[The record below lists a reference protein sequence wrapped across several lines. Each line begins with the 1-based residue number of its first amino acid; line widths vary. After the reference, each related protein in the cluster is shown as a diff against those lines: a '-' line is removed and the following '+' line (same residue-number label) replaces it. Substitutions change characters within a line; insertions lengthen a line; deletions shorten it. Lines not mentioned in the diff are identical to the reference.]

1 MKCIFLII
9 SIVFLHA
16 GTNDELFNKA
26 QILENDG
33 KYAEAMKIYKILA
46 RQNFDL
52 DTKTTQSQV
61 KPSKKVEK
69 ALQES
74 TQTSRS
80 DEILGIRL
88 YDLNY
93 LLPASVATKH
103 IDGRRSFETKF
114 QLSLQKPIAHNLF
127 GLDESIVAAY
137 SQTSWWQTASSS
149 TPFRETNY
157 RPEIFVSI
165 PTNFA
170 FPHIKALNFGLLH
183 ESNGRGGEYS
193 RSWNRFYAKGEFV
206 FGKIAI
212 TPRIWARI
220 PDAKDDNPNITSYIG
235 RADITAFVPI
245 GEHFLRAML
254 RNNLHFD
261 KTNKGASELSWLFPF
276 GKSGIYGYLQYF
288 TGYGESLIDYNRNIN
303 KISIGF
309 SILK

>member
-33 KYAEAMKIYKILA
+33 KYTEAMKIYKILA

-74 TQTSRS
+74 TQT
-80 DEILGIRL
+80 
-88 YDLNY
+88 
-93 LLPASVATKH
+93 
-103 IDGRRSFETKF
+103 SFETKF